1 MAPARTTEVMTFR
14 FAWPL
19 VFLLMTGC
27 ASVSQT
33 VAPLSEAEQR
43 AAKAHADNI
52 CLVIEQGEKDT
63 AQFVAGL
70 ADMSSVADPSLHL
83 DQEVRFIYA
92 GTEMARKRGC
102 V

>member
-1 MAPARTTEVMTFR
+1 MTFQSS
-14 FAWPL
+14 WHL
-19 VFLLMTGC
+19 LLLLMTGC

-43 AAKAHADNI
+43 AARAHADNL
-52 CLVIEQGEKDT
+52 CLMSEQSTNDL
-63 AQFVAGL
+63 AQTVAGL
-70 ADMSSVADPSLHL
+70 ADRSSVADRSLHT
-83 DQEVRFIYA
+83 DQEVRFVYA

>member
-1 MAPARTTEVMTFR
+1 MTFR
-14 FAWPL
+14 SAWPL

-43 AAKAHADNI
+43 AAKAHADNL
-52 CLVIEQGEKDT
+52 CLMGEQSWKDT
-63 AQFVAGL
+63 AQTIAGL
-70 ADMSSVADPSLHL
+70 ADMPSVADPSLSM
-83 DQEVRFIYA
+83 DQEVWFVDA
-92 GTEMARKRGC
+92 GGEMARKRGC

>member
-1 MAPARTTEVMTFR
+1 MINLRSG
-14 FAWPL
+14 WPL
-19 VFLLMTGC
+19 VLLLMTGC

-52 CLVIEQGEKDT
+52 CLVSEQGEKDT

-70 ADMSSVADPSLHL
+70 ADMSSVADPSLHM

-92 GTEMARKRGC
+92 GSEMARKRGC